1 MEMGDMEVRNLENV
15 RENLARF
22 ESCRDL
28 FESFLRL
35 FAERGDLAV
44 AVSGSLAS
52 GEMDEYS
59 DLDLELIVPEEQ
71 QVGQTIEWLIEAAHS
86 LGGALASFPATH
98 LGLRDLRI
106 FFFERDGA
114 VAKADVWVMSA
125 KSFDAMPRAKL
136 VIDPGGRLRARRSV
150 LSNNKAWQEP
160 DFSDL
165 HNKFAGWIWYTCI
178 KIARGEYTE
187 AADSLGTMR
196 SFALLPCLQY
206 VHGLPYEG
214 YRKLETRFPAGA
226 VAALQATYPAQMSL
240 AELVRALS
248 ALTEMF
254 EEVQLRVAQKLGR
267 DHRTARLA
275 RMRSLFAHW
284 AAKNTADRS
293 AK

>member
-1 MEMGDMEVRNLENV
+1 MEIGNMELRNLESV
-15 RENLARF
+15 RKNLARF

-28 FESFLRL
+28 FEAFLRL

-71 QVGQTIEWLIEAAHS
+71 QVGETIEWLIKAADS
-86 LGGALASFPATH
+86 LGGVLASFPATH

-125 KSFDAMPRAKL
+125 KSFDAMPKAKL
-136 VIDPGGRLRARRSV
+136 VVDPGGRLRARRSA
-150 LSNNKAWQEP
+150 LPNSQAWQEP

-196 SFALLPCLQY
+196 SFALLPCMQY
-206 VHGLPYEG
+206 VHSLPYEG
-214 YRKLETRFPAGA
+214 YRKLETRFPADA
-226 VAALQATYPAQMSL
+226 VAALQATYPAQMSF

-248 ALTEMF
+248 ALIEIF

-284 AAKNTADRS
+284 AAKDTSRRA